1 MGKVAA
7 ISASG
12 AMLIIGCATSAWAI
26 DFSALH
32 GRGFSVRDI
41 KGAYAFSFEGKIVGV
56 GPVAAVGRLVADGRG
71 NITDAVRTIVVH
83 GASFPQT
90 FTCTLIVQPE
100 GTGSAICPLDD
111 PDGSIETFDF
121 VLEEKGRTFRFVGT
135 TPGVV
140 VLGSGRRQ

>member
-1 MGKVAA
+1 
-7 ISASG
+7 
-12 AMLIIGCATSAWAI
+12 MLIIGCATSAWAN

-32 GRGFSVRDI
+32 GRGFSVRNI
-41 KGAYAFSFEGKIVGV
+41 KGAYSFSFEGKIVGL

-71 NITDAVRTIVVH
+71 NITDAVRTIVVN
-83 GASFPQT
+83 GASLPQT

-111 PDGSIETFDF
+111 PDASIETFDF
-121 VLEEKGRTFRFVGT
+121 ALEEKGRTFRFVGT